1 MKYLRLLFDDFTLA
15 LIAVVA
21 AATWWPCEGDGAEA
35 FAWLTRIAI
44 GLLFFL
50 HGAKLSRAALRSGAS
65 HWRLH
70 LVVFFCTFAMFPA
83 LGLVLRPLAA
93 PLLGEPLY
101 LGVLFLCA
109 LPATVQSAIAFTS
122 IARGNV
128 PAAIC
133 SAAASSLLG
142 IFITPLLVM
151 LLMSVDGVGVHLDAI
166 GKIALQLFAPFAA
179 GQFARRW
186 IGEWVNRN
194 RTWLNRVDQGSILL
208 VVYTAFSDAVVQG
221 IWRSV
226 PPSRLIALALFC
238 CLLLAI
244 VLWATRA
251 LALRLGFGI
260 EDRITI
266 LFAGSKKSMAT
277 GVPMAQVMF
286 AGSAVGVF
294 ILPLMM
300 FHQIQLMVCA
310 VLAQRLSRRGEE
322 AAPTVAALPM
332 A

>member
-1 MKYLRLLFDDFTLA
+1 MKYFRLLFDDFTLA

-21 AATWWPCEGDGAEA
+21 AATWWPCEGDGAA
-35 FAWLTRIAI
+35 FFAWLTRVAIA
-44 GLLFFL
+44 LLFFL
-50 HGAKLSRAALRSGAS
+50 HGAKLSSAALRSGAS

-70 LVVFFCTFAMFPA
+70 LLVFFCTFAMFPV
-83 LGLVLRPLAA
+83 LGLALKPLAE
-93 PLLGEPLY
+93 PLLGSQLY
-101 LGVLFLCA
+101 LGVLYLCA
-109 LPATVQSAIAFTS
+109 LPGTVQSAIAFTS

-133 SAAASSLLG
+133 SAAASSLIG
-142 IFITPLLVM
+142 IFVTPLLVM
-151 LLMSVDGVGVHLDAI
+151 LMMSVDGAGVHLDAI
-166 GKIALQLFAPFAA
+166 GKITLQLFVPFAA

-186 IGEWVNRN
+186 IGHWINRN
-194 RTWLNRVDQGSILL
+194 RTWLTRVDQGSILL

-226 PPSRLIALALFC
+226 PPSRLIALAFVC
-238 CLLLAI
+238 CLLLAV
-244 VLWATRA
+244 VLWATGA
-251 LALRLGFGI
+251 LARRLGFGI
-260 EDRITI
+260 ADRITI

-286 AGSAVGVF
+286 AGSAVGIF

-300 FHQIQLMVCA
+300 FHQIQLMVCG
-310 VLAQRLSRRGEE
+310 VLAQRLARRGEE

>member
-21 AATWWPCEGDGAEA
+21 AATWWPCEGNGAEF

-50 HGAKLSRAALRSGAS
+50 HGAKLSSAALRSGAG

-70 LVVFFCTFAMFPA
+70 LVVFLCTFAMFPA
-83 LGLVLRPLAA
+83 LGLALRPLAA

-166 GKIALQLFAPFAA
+166 GKIALQLFVPFAA
-179 GQFARRW
+179 GQLARRW

-194 RTWLNRVDQGSILL
+194 RSWLNRVDQASILL

-310 VLAQRLSRRGEE
+310 VLAQRLARRGEE
-322 AAPTVAALPM
+322 AAPAVAILPV